1 MEKKTEGGSRR
12 TLYGLENIMTYA
24 LIGKQTALA
33 VSCALALGLLSG
45 AAMAQSNPSNEGYLV
60 DQRNAVV
67 KSGTGLC
74 WHTGYW
80 TPAMATEE
88 CDPDLVKKP
97 AIKLAEKAMAPAA
110 VAPAPAPRPAA
121 QRVKL
126 NADTL
131 FDFDKAVLRPEGRAA
146 LDDFVARTRNIQPE
160 VIMAVGHADRF
171 GSDRYNQRLSER
183 RAAAVKSYL
192 MSKGIADN
200 RIQTE
205 GRGETQPVTKA
216 GDCRGARSAKVIA
229 CLQPDRRVD
238 IEVVGT
244 TIVK

>member
-1 MEKKTEGGSRR
+1 
-12 TLYGLENIMTYA
+12 
-24 LIGKQTALA
+24 
-33 VSCALALGLLSG
+33 
-45 AAMAQSNPSNEGYLV
+45 MAN
-60 DQRNAVV
+60 
-67 KSGTGLC
+67 
-74 WHTGYW
+74 
-80 TPAMATEE
+80 EE

-97 AIKLAEKAMAPAA
+97 LPAKVAERAPEA
-110 VAPAPAPRPAA
+110 VAPVVAPKPAA

-131 FDFDKAVLRPEGRAA
+131 FDFNKSDLRPAGRAA
-146 LDDFVARTRNIQPE
+146 LDDFVARTRDINPE

-171 GSDRYNQRLSER
+171 GSDRYNQKLSEQ

-205 GRGETQPVTKA
+205 GRGETQPVTKP
-216 GDCRGARSAKVIA
+216 GECPGAKSAKVIA

-244 TIVK
+244 TIAK